1 MVLNDF
7 LVRKQSLFREDIERV
22 ENKICQIINSNSFLI
37 IGGAGSIGQS
47 VVIEIFKRNPKK
59 LHVVDISENNMVEL
73 VRNIR
78 SSLGYISG
86 DFRTFE
92 IDCASNEFEALFE
105 SEKQYDFILN
115 LSALKHVRSEKDPYT
130 LMRMLQVNILNVL
143 KLLELSK
150 KTNIKNFFSVSTD
163 KSTNPA
169 NIMGASKKIMELFLN
184 KESKDQKVSMARFAN
199 VAFSDGSLLSSFQYR
214 FFKKQPI
221 VAPNDISR
229 YFITAKESA
238 ELCLMSTFFGD
249 NQDIYIPKL
258 ESNLHLIKFSDIAIN
273 FIKKN
278 GYSVFECQ
286 SEEEARN
293 RAPELIKN
301 KIWPCYFFKSDT
313 TGEKNIEEF
322 YSNNE
327 IVNFD
332 VYKNIGII
340 NNKEILF
347 NESKLMTFK
356 NKIQELISNKKWSK
370 DDIVELI
377 VNTLPE
383 FSYVNK
389 GKYLSEKM

>member
-1 MVLNDF
+1 
-7 LVRKQSLFREDIERV
+7 
-22 ENKICQIINSNSFLI
+22 
-37 IGGAGSIGQS
+37 
-47 VVIEIFKRNPKK
+47 
-59 LHVVDISENNMVEL
+59 
-73 VRNIR
+73 
-78 SSLGYISG
+78 
-86 DFRTFE
+86 
-92 IDCASNEFEALFE
+92 
-105 SEKQYDFILN
+105 
-115 LSALKHVRSEKDPYT
+115 
-130 LMRMLQVNILNVL
+130 
-143 KLLELSK
+143 
-150 KTNIKNFFSVSTD
+150 
-163 KSTNPA
+163 
-169 NIMGASKKIMELFLN
+169 
-184 KESKDQKVSMARFAN
+184 
-199 VAFSDGSLLSSFQYR
+199 
-214 FFKKQPI
+214 
-221 VAPNDISR
+221 
-229 YFITAKESA
+229 
-238 ELCLMSTFFGD
+238 MSTFFGN

-301 KIWPCYFFKSDT
+301 KIWPCYFFNSDT

-377 VNTLPE
+377 VDTLPE

-389 GKYLSEKM
+389 GKYLSEQM